1 MVNLVEKW
9 QGATTQDLASR
20 AGELIEDLRTAKLQI
35 NLNVPATPEKATA
48 FFKMFICER
57 CGSCCQTQVGIV
69 LLPGEAERIAGF
81 LKISSK
87 QFKKRYTFTHDGR
100 RYLNH
105 PCPFLDDPPGCRIF
119 SVYPQVCRLW
129 PVNTPVGNG
138 NLYCNSSCPAGR
150 KVVERILKYQAQFG

>member
-1 MVNLVEKW
+1 MASNVGVRGVDLGFDRLLFLHNALAQMVMDPV
-9 QGATTQDLASR
+9 
-20 AGELIEDLRTAKLQI
+20 
-35 NLNVPATPEKATA
+35 
-48 FFKMFICER
+48 
-57 CGSCCQTQVGIV
+57 
-69 LLPGEAERIAGF
+69 
-81 LKISSK
+81 
-87 QFKKRYTFTHDGR
+87 THDGR